1 MNWYSLENESD
12 LNRIQ
17 EKSFETPQVIFK
29 HSTRCSISAMAKGRL
44 DAAVKAEGLEFHYLD
59 LIRFRDLSNEI
70 AARFHVHHESP
81 QTLLIKNGECILDQS
96 HWEIRYE
103 ELAETA
109 AS

>member
-12 LNRIQ
+12 LNRIK

-44 DAAVKAEGLEFHYLD
+44 DAAVKVEGLEFHYLD

>member
-44 DAAVKAEGLEFHYLD
+44 DAAVKVEGLEFHYLD